1 MAPIVLCPHTGP
13 HVHPAGCPKSTAKL
27 LAYVHDKVGEIH
39 ARVLPVMEDLVWLK
53 VMLEHL
59 YDTAIDF
66 QVPAHEDGGDS
77 VEDEALDDKED
88 EIEEVEEV
96 DL

>member
-1 MAPIVLCPHTGP
+1 
-13 HVHPAGCPKSTAKL
+13 
-27 LAYVHDKVGEIH
+27 
-39 ARVLPVMEDLVWLK
+39 MEDLVRLK

-59 YDTAIDF
+59 YDTAVDF

-77 VEDEALDDKED
+77 VEDKVLDDEED